1 MSDNSGKKKEGATK
15 PVEHPK
21 YTEMI
26 KAAIVALKER
36 NGSSLQAI
44 EKYIKCN
51 YKVGDRAHQ
60 YIKQALKR
68 GEVSGKFIHTKGVGA
83 SGSFKV
89 NKEEEKKAAKKSV
102 PAKKKPA
109 AAKSEKKTKT
119 PAAKISPAKKKPAA
133 KPKPAKKEKKSTTK
147 QRASVPKNS
156 TAKKP
161 SAKKSKE
168 NTKAPTRKPAAKKVS
183 KKWTRTTLTKRLL

>member
-83 SGSFKV
+83 FRIIS
-89 NKEEEKKAAKKSV
+89 ETRAANLIV
-102 PAKKKPA
+102 W
-109 AAKSEKKTKT
+109 
-119 PAAKISPAKKKPAA
+119 ISQTDQKYQMLRGK
-133 KPKPAKKEKKSTTK
+133 
-147 QRASVPKNS
+147 
-156 TAKKP
+156 
-161 SAKKSKE
+161 
-168 NTKAPTRKPAAKKVS
+168 
-183 KKWTRTTLTKRLL
+183 

>member
-26 KAAIVALKER
+26 KAAIVALNER
-36 NGSSLQAI
+36 NVSSLQAI
-44 EKYIKCN
+44 KKYIKSN

-89 NKEEEKKAAKKSV
+89 NKEEEKKAAKKPV

-161 SAKKSKE
+161 SAKS
-168 NTKAPTRKPAAKKVS
+168 RR
-183 KKWTRTTLTKRLL
+183 RTQRRLLESRQPRKLARSEHAPL

>member
-1 MSDNSGKKKEGATK
+1 MSDNSGKKKEGAQK
-15 PVEHPK
+15 PVGHPK

-26 KAAIVALKER
+26 KAAIVALKR

-44 EKYIKCN
+44 EKYIKSN

-60 YIKQALKR
+60 HIKQALKR

-83 SGSFKV
+83 SGSFKF
-89 NKEEEKKAAKKSV
+89 NKEEEKKAAKKPV

-109 AAKSEKKTKT
+109 TAKSEKKTKT
-119 PAAKISPAKKKPAA
+119 PAAKISPVKKKPAA

-156 TAKKP
+156 KAKP
-161 SAKKSKE
+161 SRFNVRGKAGA
-168 NTKAPTRKPAAKKVS
+168 TKIFFVCERLPT
-183 KKWTRTTLTKRLL
+183 L